1 MSAIIA
7 LRCKKHNREQRL
19 PFRLYQITSDKN
31 GRRTRRELTESQG
44 EIIKGPWEYTSRP
57 FKKGLYCVHCLNEG
71 RRDPLPIDIEDWPDL
86 GLDDAPVIFIPSNKF
101 CANEMAEQIR
111 SAFKQNIRY
120 IQELPAQSP
129 RYAQEDVLELLD
141 PDLVNALKERIL
153 PPSGRLYA
161 FQSKAIEWVLRD
173 RDVVITTPTASG
185 KSLSYALPVINTFLH
200 EPTATAIYISPL
212 VALTEDQL
220 NFLTKFDESNTD
232 WRAKG
237 ERFSIHRYY
246 RQVRIGDKRIGVAR
260 YDGSVPTGNRQ
271 TIRKRRPQYVLTTP
285 DMLHQAM
292 LAGAFEEK
300 QWSYLFQGL
309 KYVIIDEL
317 HIYKGIMGAS
327 FANLLRRLQRICR
340 VHGTTPKFIMASAT
354 IVDPENVA
362 EKLIRRTPVVIA
374 SDGGAAPMPKR
385 SFVIWNG
392 GMGEERR
399 ALVTQAKNALLFL
412 LQKRVRTI
420 AFARTINEINDIYR
434 FTQAE
439 LKESGETGMKIS
451 PFMREL
457 KKEQKRKI
465 IEDLRAGRIHAV
477 IATSALSMGIDIG
490 SLSAAMII
498 GFPGSIAAL
507 WQQAGRAGRSGEG
520 LIILIADSDPLDQFF
535 VDHPEVLFDIS
546 AEPVYTNPD
555 NPYIVKGH
563 LLKAARELPLETSE
577 LALFSR
583 VAPEI
588 AEKLVQ
594 QGLLDVYEQSR
605 LIITPRGEE
614 VDVPFRN
621 LSFSIN
627 VYTEDDRELVVNV
640 DASRA
645 QRVLHKYA
653 HYQHVDNYYE
663 VTKFDVDFERQRGEI
678 LVQEIEFPEY
688 TTTAKIERDIEIL
701 DEQSLYQA
709 KNFQTHYG
717 LIRSRTDVVGYFKV
731 PLFARSEPFE
741 FQPLGR
747 AAPPSLEYQTQSY
760 WIIFAPAIL
769 HQFPMGEWEAGMYS
783 LGESIKMGTAIEEL
797 CDPSDIS
804 VVTYVQH
811 PYTEQPTILVYD
823 AIPGGVGIS
832 ESASTKVEQILR
844 RALQIFEEC
853 PYCSIHPESR
863 GCPHCVTARY
873 GDELSINRHVAI
885 DILKTLLNSP

>member
-1 MSAIIA
+1 MSSIIA
-7 LRCKKHNREQRL
+7 LRCKKHNRAQRL
-19 PFRLYQITSDKN
+19 PFRLYQITYDKDA
-31 GRRTRRELTESQG
+31 RRARRELTESQDG
-44 EIIKGPWEYTSRP
+44 IVKGPWEYTARRY
-57 FKKGLYCVHCLNEG
+57 KKGLYCVHCLNEG
-71 RRDPLPIDIEDWPDL
+71 RRDPLPIDFEDWSDL
-86 GLDDAPVIFIPSNKF
+86 GIDDAPVIFIPPDKF
-101 CANEMAEQIR
+101 HAGDMAEQIR
-111 SAFKQNIRY
+111 SAFHQNIRY

-129 RYAQEDVLELLD
+129 RYAQDDILYLLD
-141 PDLVNALKERIL
+141 PDLVTSLKERIL
-153 PPSGRLYA
+153 PLGGRLYA
-161 FQSKAIEWVLRD
+161 FQSKTIEWVLRD

-185 KSLSYALPVINTFLH
+185 KSLSYALPVMNTFLH

-246 RQVRIGDKRIGVAR
+246 RQLKIGDNKIGVAR

-300 QWSYLFQGL
+300 QWAYLFQGL

-340 VHGTTPKFIMASAT
+340 VHGTDPQFIMASAT
-354 IVDPENVA
+354 IVDPENVVK
-362 EKLIRRTPVVIA
+362 KLIGRTPIVIA
-374 SDGGAAPMPKR
+374 SDRDAAPMPKR
-385 SFVIWNG
+385 SFVIWDG

-412 LQKRVRTI
+412 LQNRVRTI

-439 LKESGETGMKIS
+439 LKESGETGIKIS

-465 IEDLRAGRIHAV
+465 IEDIRAGRIHAV
-477 IATSALSMGIDIG
+477 ISTSALSMGIDIG
-490 SLSAAMII
+490 SLSAAVII
-498 GFPGSIAAL
+498 GFPGSIADL

-563 LLKAARELPLETSE
+563 LLKAARELPLEISE
-577 LALFSR
+577 LALFSK
-583 VAPEI
+583 VAPQI
-588 AEKLVQ
+588 ADQLVQ
-594 QGLLDVYEQSR
+594 QGLFDVDEQNR
-605 LIITPRGEE
+605 LVVTPQGEE

-627 VYTEDDRELVVNV
+627 VYTEDNRDLVVTV

-653 HYQHVDNYYE
+653 HYQHIDNYYE

-701 DEQSLYQA
+701 DELSLPLTENY
-709 KNFQTHYG
+709 QTHYG
-717 LIRSRTDVVGYFKV
+717 LIRSRTDVIGYFKV
-731 PLFARSEPFE
+731 PLFARGEPFE

-760 WIIFAPAIL
+760 WITFPLAIL
-769 HQFPMGEWEAGMYS
+769 RQFPVSEWEAGMYS

-797 CDPSDIS
+797 CDPSDID
-804 VVTYVQH
+804 VVTYVEH
-811 PYTEQPTILVYD
+811 PDTGQPTILIYD
-823 AIPGGVGIS
+823 SIPGGIGIS
-832 ESASTKVEQILR
+832 ESASTKVDQILH

-885 DILKTLLNSP
+885 EVLKIMTNRQ